1 MLVGYDICLFNE
13 INIYQYNMA
22 DSNSKDD
29 SNTHFEFIKEPE
41 KLNLLIKA
49 NELLRINKSKHNR
62 ILFVYSAPKVGS
74 TSIVSSLRIFGL
86 DNIDIIHIHDEEM
99 LHVLG
104 HIKGVTVNE
113 LILFNKYLGKDVY
126 VINVYRSPIERKISS
141 FFEKIGAY
149 HFNTTDQNIN
159 KYKVE
164 KVIHRFNNIF
174 PYIETG
180 DHFMDKYNITIPPHF
195 DYDQKYLLVKEY
207 NITYITLRLKDSHQ
221 WGTILTNIF
230 GFKIYIVK
238 DYETINKPIK
248 DLYNLFKRT
257 YKIPIN
263 FLDDIIKC
271 KYLNYYYSPNELTY
285 YYNDW
290 NNKKTGPTTSYTLE
304 QYKVYNEITM
314 ENTYFDNIQLE
325 HYIDEGC
332 GCKACSLKRLEI
344 SSKIIKGI
352 YTNEKIIHSE
362 ARTELVQKRVYRANK
377 INEVIRNT
385 PRQVKGKDFKR
396 EMSNVVKGR
405 NYNF

>member
-1 MLVGYDICLFNE
+1 
-13 INIYQYNMA
+13 
-22 DSNSKDD
+22 
-29 SNTHFEFIKEPE
+29 
-41 KLNLLIKA
+41 
-49 NELLRINKSKHNR
+49 
-62 ILFVYSAPKVGS
+62 
-74 TSIVSSLRIFGL
+74 L

-149 HFNTTDQNIN
+149 HYNTTDQNIN

-180 DHFMDKYNITIPPHF
+180 DHFMDKYNITIPSHF

-304 QYKVYNEITM
+304 QYKVYNEITL

-362 ARTELVQKRVYRANK
+362 ARTELVQKRVYCANK

>member
-1 MLVGYDICLFNE
+1 
-13 INIYQYNMA
+13 MA

-180 DHFMDKYNITIPPHF
+180 DHFMDNYNITIPPHF

-304 QYKVYNEITM
+304 QYKVYNEITL